1 MEIYPGG
8 GSKKILKKNLNPK
21 KTRYSGIEFRSL
33 LRDEFTEAVREKRY
47 KAIPY
52 GTWRAMIR
60 ALSDDAYVSF
70 AFNSSSDYFINI
82 ELFIGNETFTFY
94 ENDGSFGSFLLDKII
109 KEDTEDMTYSTS
121 TSDIITSSP
130 FRSSVTI
137 GDYSSNTT
145 NVDNLTTTLESGKM
159 YCNNIEC
166 ETLKT
171 KKVIIEKEKKEDK
184 AMKTFNIEFGACDN
198 GKVHMSMY
206 GIAIKNTNGT
216 WVSYDKVNKDIINVD
231 ILNFDAGKFMYKMP
245 VAIHDVKVGDVVSHN
260 HVPMFVTEVHDDT
273 LTVVDVYVGEQKN
286 IIPTKNM
293 FGFNFITKIVSLFD
307 MGGFGTPSEDQPF
320 GNMLPL
326 LMMSDEKDFDPMML
340 LMMNGNG
347 MAGFDMSNPL
357 IMYMLMKD
365 GGKDSDMLPLLLMM
379 GQNKPAHK
387 CDCGKDAACDCDKA
401 TVEG

>member
-1 MEIYPGG
+1 MKENI
-8 GSKKILKKNLNPK
+8 NPIE
-21 KTRYSGIEFRSL
+21 TLCSGFEFRAL
-33 LRDEFTEAVREKRY
+33 LQDEFSKAVHY
-47 KAIPY
+47 KHYKSIPY

-60 ALSDDAYVSF
+60 ALTDDSYVSF
-70 AFNSSSDYFINI
+70 SLNKSSYCSTEI
-82 ELFIGNETFTFY
+82 ELFIGDKTFMFN
-94 ENDGSFGSFLLDKII
+94 ENDESFGSFLLDKII
-109 KEDTEDMTYSTS
+109 EEDKKDMTYSTS

-130 FRSSVTI
+130 FRSSVTV

-184 AMKTFNIEFGACDN
+184 TMKTFNIEFGACDN

-231 ILNFDAGKFMYKMP
+231 VLNFDAGKFMYKMP

-260 HVPMFVTEVHDDT
+260 HVPMFVTEVHEDT

-326 LMMSDEKDFDPMML
+326 LMMSDDKDFDPMML

-347 MAGFDMSNPL
+347 MASFDMSNPL
-357 IMYMLMKD
+357 MMYMLMKD
-365 GGKDSDMLPLLLMM
+365 GGKDNDMLPLLLMM

-387 CDCGKDAACDCDKA
+387 CDCGKDATCDCDKA

>member
-1 MEIYPGG
+1 MKTNIN
-8 GSKKILKKNLNPK
+8 LKKAQ
-21 KTRYSGIEFRSL
+21 YSGIEFHSL
-33 LRDEFTEAVREKRY
+33 LRDEFTEAVRKKRY

-60 ALSDDAYVSF
+60 ALSDNACVSI
-70 AFNSSSDYFINI
+70 AFNSSSDCFMDI
-82 ELFIGNETFTFY
+82 ELFVENETFLFH

-109 KEDTEDMTYSTS
+109 KEDNKDMTYSTS
-121 TSDIITSSP
+121 TNDIITSSP
-130 FRSSVTI
+130 FRSSTTI
-137 GDYSSNTT
+137 GDYSSNIT
-145 NVDNLTTTLESGKM
+145 NVDNLTTTIESNKM

-171 KKVIIEKEKKEDK
+171 KKVIIEKEEDK
-184 AMKTFNIEFGACDN
+184 TMKTFNIEFGACDN

-307 MGGFGTPSEDQPF
+307 MGGFGTPSADHPF

-326 LMMSDEKDFDPMML
+326 LMMGDEKDFDPMML
-340 LMMNGNG
+340 LMMNSNG
-347 MAGFDMSNPL
+347 MAGLDMSNPL

-365 GGKDSDMLPLLLMM
+365 GGKDNDMLPLLLMM

-387 CDCGKDAACDCDKA
+387 CNCSKDAACDCDKA
-401 TVEG
+401 TIEG

>member
-1 MEIYPGG
+1 MKENI
-8 GSKKILKKNLNPK
+8 NPIE
-21 KTRYSGIEFRSL
+21 TLCSGFEFRAL
-33 LRDEFTEAVREKRY
+33 LQDEFSKAVHY
-47 KAIPY
+47 KHYKSIPY

-60 ALSDDAYVSF
+60 ALTDDSYVSF
-70 AFNSSSDYFINI
+70 SLNKSSYCSTEI
-82 ELFIGNETFTFY
+82 ELFIGDKTFMFN
-94 ENDGSFGSFLLDKII
+94 ENDESFGSFLLDKII
-109 KEDTEDMTYSTS
+109 EEDKKDMTYSTS

-130 FRSSVTI
+130 FRSSVTV

-184 AMKTFNIEFGACDN
+184 TMKTFNIEFGACDN

-231 ILNFDAGKFMYKMP
+231 VLNFDAGKFMYKMP

-260 HVPMFVTEVHDDT
+260 HVPMFVTEVHEDT

-307 MGGFGTPSEDQPF
+307 IGGFGTPSEDQPF

-326 LMMSDEKDFDPMML
+326 LMMSDDKDFDPMML

-347 MAGFDMSNPL
+347 MAGFDISNPL
-357 IMYMLMKD
+357 MMYMLMKD
-365 GGKDSDMLPLLLMM
+365 GGKDNDMLPLLLMM

-387 CDCGKDAACDCDKA
+387 CDCGKDATCDCGKA